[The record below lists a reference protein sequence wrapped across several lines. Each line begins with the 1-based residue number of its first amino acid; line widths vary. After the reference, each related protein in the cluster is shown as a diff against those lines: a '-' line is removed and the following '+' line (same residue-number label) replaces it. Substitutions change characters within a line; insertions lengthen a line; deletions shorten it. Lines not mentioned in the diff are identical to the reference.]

1 VSFPVIKLSPQ
12 EAFLSLENEK
22 DIIEKTKKDPQA
34 FAELFDFYFD
44 KIFHY
49 ILYRTGN
56 AETARDIA
64 AEVFFKAQKNI
75 KNFRFMG
82 YPFSA
87 WLYRMAGNEIISY
100 FRHKKFEPSS
110 LEAYLEDNKIEGPAS
125 RQDLSEEIIK
135 AQELADSNGAYCAVK
150 QALLK
155 LDPLYQEVIV
165 LKFLQEKSIKE
176 ICEILGKKEG
186 TVKSLISR
194 ALEMIRKEE
203 GVKSFV

>member
-1 VSFPVIKLSPQ
+1 M
-12 EAFLSLENEK
+12 SLENEK
-22 DIIEKTKKDPQA
+22 DIIEKAKKDPQA
-34 FAELFDFYFD
+34 FAELFDYYFD

-100 FRHKKFEPSS
+100 FRHKKFEPLSI
-110 LEAYLEDNKIEGPAS
+110 EAYLEDNKIEGPAS

-135 AQELADSNGAYCAVK
+135 AQELADSSTA
-150 QALLK
+150 
-155 LDPLYQEVIV
+155 
-165 LKFLQEKSIKE
+165 
-176 ICEILGKKEG
+176 
-186 TVKSLISR
+186 R
-194 ALEMIRKEE
+194 
-203 GVKSFV
+203 

>member
-1 VSFPVIKLSPQ
+1 M
-12 EAFLSLENEK
+12 SLENEK
-22 DIIEKTKKDPQA
+22 DIIEKAKKDPQA
-34 FAELFDFYFD
+34 FAELFDYYFD

-100 FRHKKFEPSS
+100 FRHKKFEPLSI
-110 LEAYLEDNKIEGPAS
+110 EAYLEDNKIEGPAS

-150 QALLK
+150 QALFK
-155 LDPLYQEVIV
+155 LDPIYQEVIV

-194 ALEMIRKEE
+194 ALEMIRKED
-203 GVKSFV
+203 GVKSFTQIK

>member
-1 VSFPVIKLSPQ
+1 
-12 EAFLSLENEK
+12 LSLENEK
-22 DIIEKTKKDPQA
+22 EIINRAKQDPQA

-64 AEVFFKAQKNI
+64 SEVFFKAHKNI

-87 WLYRMAGNEIISY
+87 WLYRMAGNEVISY

-110 LEAYLEDNKIEGPAS
+110 LEAYLDDNKIDGPAS
-125 RQDLSEEIIK
+125 RQDMQQEIIK

-150 QALLK
+150 QAMLK

-194 ALEMIRKEE
+194 ALDMIRKEADIKYFSSISE
-203 GVKSFV
+203 

>member
-1 VSFPVIKLSPQ
+1 
-12 EAFLSLENEK
+12 
-22 DIIEKTKKDPQA
+22 
-34 FAELFDFYFD
+34 
-44 KIFHY
+44 
-49 ILYRTGN
+49 
-56 AETARDIA
+56 
-64 AEVFFKAQKNI
+64 
-75 KNFRFMG
+75 MG

-100 FRHKKFEPSS
+100 FRHKKFEPLS

-150 QALLK
+150 QALFK

-194 ALEMIRKEE
+194 ALEMIRKED
-203 GVKSFV
+203 GVKSFTQIK

>member
-1 VSFPVIKLSPQ
+1 M
-12 EAFLSLENEK
+12 SLENEK
-22 DIIEKTKKDPQA
+22 DIIEKAKKDPHA
-34 FAELFDFYFD
+34 FAELFDYYFD

-100 FRHKKFEPSS
+100 FRHKKFEPLS

-150 QALLK
+150 QALFK

-194 ALEMIRKEE
+194 ALEMIRKED
-203 GVKSFV
+203 GVKSFTQIK

>member
-1 VSFPVIKLSPQ
+1 
-12 EAFLSLENEK
+12 LSLENEK
-22 DIIEKTKKDPQA
+22 DIIEKAKKDPQA
-34 FAELFDFYFD
+34 FAELFDYYFD

-100 FRHKKFEPSS
+100 FRHKKFEPLSI
-110 LEAYLEDNKIEGPAS
+110 EAYLEDNKIEGPAS

-150 QALLK
+150 QALFK
-155 LDPLYQEVIV
+155 LDPIYQEVIV

-194 ALEMIRKEE
+194 ALEMIRKED
-203 GVKSFV
+203 GVKSFTQIK

>member
-1 VSFPVIKLSPQ
+1 M
-12 EAFLSLENEK
+12 SLENEK
-22 DIIEKTKKDPQA
+22 DIIEKAKKDPQA
-34 FAELFDFYFD
+34 FAELFDYYFD

-100 FRHKKFEPSS
+100 FRHKKFEPLSI
-110 LEAYLEDNKIEGPAS
+110 EAYLEDNKIGGPAS
-125 RQDLSEEIIK
+125 RRDLSEEIIK

-150 QALLK
+150 QALFK
-155 LDPLYQEVIV
+155 LDPIYQEVIV

-194 ALEMIRKEE
+194 ALEMIRKED
-203 GVKSFV
+203 GVKSFTQIK